1 MLDIKF
7 IRENAELIA
16 LGAVKKHIPFDVQKL
31 LEVDDKRKK
40 LSQEVEEKRARQN
53 KVSEEVAKAGQSGN
67 TDEKDR
73 LIKEMQPLKEE
84 MQKLEEELKEVMVEW
99 QKLMVSVPN
108 IPDVSVPEG
117 DDDAAN
123 VEIRRW
129 GPASS
134 AGVDIPKFDF
144 TPKDHIEIMENLD
157 LADFE
162 TGSKVAGFRGY
173 FLKNEGAELSFA
185 LWQLSVDL
193 FRKNHPEYSMMLV
206 PSLVKRET
214 LLGSG
219 YLPQGED
226 DLYHTQDNDY
236 LAGTAEVATMSYF
249 SDKVFEK
256 KDLPM
261 KKFAFS
267 PAFRREAG
275 SYSKDTK
282 GLYRVH
288 EFMKFEQVIICEA
301 SHEESVKYHEELLAN
316 AEQILQALELPYHVV
331 VNCGGD
337 LGLGQVKKYD
347 IETWMPSKN
356 KYGETHSCS
365 YFHDFQTRR
374 LNIKYRDSDGK
385 LKFAH
390 SLNNT
395 ALATPRILI
404 QLLENNQLSDGSIV
418 IPKALR
424 PYMGGKEKIG

>member
-16 LGAVKKHIPFDVQKL
+16 EGAKKKHISFDVQKL
-31 LEVDDKRKK
+31 LGVDDKRKK
-40 LSQEVEEKRARQN
+40 ISQEVEEKRAVQN
-53 KVSEEVAKAGQSGN
+53 KVSEEVAKAGQAGN
-67 TDEKDR
+67 IAEKR
-73 LIKEMQPLKEE
+73 KLIEEMQPLKEK
-84 MQKLEEELKEVMVEW
+84 MQKLEEELKEIMVEW

-108 IPDVSVPEG
+108 IPDMSVPDG
-117 DDDAAN
+117 DDDSAN
-123 VEIRRW
+123 VEVKKW
-129 GPASS
+129 GE
-134 AGVDIPKFDF
+134 ITKFDF
-144 TPKDHIEIMENLD
+144 TLKDHIELMESLD

-162 TGSKVAGFRGY
+162 TGAKVAGFRGY

-193 FRKNHPEYSMMLV
+193 FRKNHPEYSIMLV
-206 PSLVKRET
+206 PSLVRRET
-214 LLGSG
+214 LLGTG

-226 DLYHTQDNDY
+226 DLYHTQDTDY

-249 SDKVFEK
+249 SDKVYDK

-331 VNCGGD
+331 VNYGGD

-374 LNIKYRDSDGK
+374 LNIKYRDTDGK

-404 QLLENNQLSDGSIV
+404 QLLENNQQADGSIV

-424 PYMGGKEKIG
+424 PYMGGKEKISKK

>member
-7 IRENAELIA
+7 IRENAELIQM
-16 LGAVKKHIPFDVQKL
+16 GAMKKHLDFEVNKL
-31 LEVDDKRKK
+31 IEVDDKRKI
-40 LSQEVEEKRARQN
+40 LSQNLEEKKAIQN
-53 KVSEEVAKAGQSGN
+53 KVSVDVAKAGQSG
-67 TDEKDR
+67 DIAEKRR
-73 LIKEMQPLKEE
+73 LIEEMLPLKEE

-108 IPDVSVPEG
+108 IPDMSVPDG
-117 DDDAAN
+117 NDDSGN
-123 VEIRRW
+123 VEVKQW
-129 GPASS
+129 GE
-134 AGVDIPKFDF
+134 IPKFDF
-144 TPKDHIEIMENLD
+144 TPKDHIELMEKHD

-173 FLKNEGAELSFA
+173 FLKNEGAELAFA
-185 LWQLSVDL
+185 IWQLTMDL
-193 FRKNHPEYSMMLV
+193 FRKNHKDYGVMFV

-226 DLYHTQDNDY
+226 DLYKTQDSDY

-249 SDKVFEK
+249 ADKVLDK
-256 KDLPM
+256 KNLPA
-261 KKFAFS
+261 KVLAFS

-316 AEQILQALELPYHVV
+316 AEEILQALKLPYHVV
-331 VNCGGD
+331 INCGGD

-347 IETWMPSKN
+347 IETWMPSKD

-374 LNIKYRDSDGK
+374 LNIKYRDADGK

-395 ALATPRILI
+395 AIATPRVLI
-404 QLLENNQLSDGSIV
+404 QLLENNQQADGSIV
-418 IPKALR
+418 IPEVLR
-424 PYMGGKEKIG
+424 PYMGGKERISK

>member
-53 KVSEEVAKAGQSGN
+53 KVSEEVAKAGQAGN
-67 TDEKDR
+67 SDEKDR
-73 LIKEMQPLKEE
+73 LIREMQPLKEE

-123 VEIRRW
+123 VEAKVW
-129 GPASS
+129 GE
-134 AGVDIPKFDF
+134 IPKFDF
-144 TPKDHIEIMENLD
+144 TPKDHIELMENLD

-162 TGSKVAGFRGY
+162 TGAKVAGFRGY

-249 SDKVFEK
+249 SDKVYEK

-316 AEQILQALELPYHVV
+316 AEQILQTLELPYHVV

-404 QLLENNQLSDGSIV
+404 QLLENNQLIDGSIV

-424 PYMGGKEKIG
+424 PYMGGKEKISKK

>member
-7 IRENAELIA
+7 IKENAELVQA
-16 LGAVKKHIPFDVQKL
+16 GAKKKRIDFNVQKL
-31 LEVDDKRKK
+31 IEVDDKRKAI
-40 LSQEVEEKRARQN
+40 SQNLEEKRARQN
-53 KVSEEVAKAGQSGN
+53 KVSEEVARAGQAGN
-67 TDEKDR
+67 AAEKER

-84 MQKLEEELKEVMVEW
+84 MQKLEEELKEIMTEW
-99 QKLMVSVPN
+99 QKLMVTVPN
-108 IPDVSVPEG
+108 IPDVSVPDG
-117 DDDAAN
+117 DDDSAN
-123 VEIRRW
+123 VELKNW
-129 GPASS
+129 GK
-134 AGVDIPKFDF
+134 IPKFDF
-144 TPKDHIEIMENLD
+144 VPKDHIELMEKLD

-162 TGSKVAGFRGY
+162 TGAKVAGFRGY

-185 LWQLSVDL
+185 LWQLAVDL
-193 FRKNHPEYSMMLV
+193 FRNRHKDYSMMLV
-206 PSLVKRET
+206 PSLVRRET
-214 LLGSG
+214 LLGTG

-226 DLYHTQDNDY
+226 DLYKTQDADY
-236 LAGTAEVATMSYF
+236 LAGTAEVATMAYF
-249 SDKVFEK
+249 ADKVYDK
-256 KDLPM
+256 KDLPI

-301 SHEESVKYHEELLAN
+301 SHEESVKNHEELLLN
-316 AEQILQALELPYHVV
+316 AEEILQALELPYHVV

-374 LNIKYRDSDGK
+374 LNIKYRDADNK

-404 QLLENNQLSDGSIV
+404 QILENNQQADGSII

-424 PYMGGKEKIG
+424 PYIGGKEKISK

>member
-7 IRENAELIA
+7 IRENADLIQE
-16 LGAVKKHIPFDVQKL
+16 GAKKKRLNFDVSKL
-31 LEVDDKRKK
+31 IEVDDKRKVI
-40 LSQEVEEKRARQN
+40 SQNLEERRSKQN
-53 KVSEEVAKAGQSGN
+53 KISEEVAKAGQAGN
-67 TDEKDR
+67 SAEKER
-73 LIKEMQPLKEE
+73 LIKESQPLKEE
-84 MQKLEEELKEVMVEW
+84 MQKLDEELKGVMMEW

-108 IPDVSVPEG
+108 IPDISVPDG
-117 DDDAAN
+117 DDDSAN
-123 VEIRRW
+123 VEVKVW
-129 GPASS
+129 GE
-134 AGVDIPKFDF
+134 IPKFDF
-144 TPKDHIEIMENLD
+144 TPKDHIAIMEDLN

-162 TGSKVAGFRGY
+162 TGAKVAGFRGY
-173 FLKNEGAELSFA
+173 FLKNEGAELEFA
-185 LWQLSVDL
+185 LWQLSIDL
-193 FRKNHPEYSMMLV
+193 FRKNHPEYSMMIV

-226 DLYHTQDNDY
+226 DLYHTQDSDY

-249 SDKVFEK
+249 ADKVLDK
-256 KDLPM
+256 KDLPR
-261 KKFAFS
+261 KTFAFS

-301 SHEESVKYHEELLAN
+301 SHEESVKYHEELLCN
-316 AEQILQALELPYHVV
+316 AEQILQALKLPYHVV
-331 VNCGGD
+331 INCGGD

-347 IETWMPSKN
+347 IETWMPSKD

-374 LNIKYRDSDGK
+374 LNIKYRDTDGK

-404 QLLENNQLSDGSIV
+404 QVLENNQLSDGSV
-418 IPKALR
+418 IIPEALR
-424 PYMGGKEKIG
+424 PYMGGKEKISK